1 MDNSICNY
9 MYESDVTYEN
19 LDINKLEE
27 IEAKYWFVFIDL
39 QVLDNILHTVYI
51 RGSTLF
57 ALW

>member
-1 MDNSICNY
+1 